1 MGNRQNSIKISM
13 KKSNMPYRKAYIPSR
28 RSTYIVDSGG
38 EILVAGRL
46 ATLLFLKEV
55 VKISIIDPYNDPCDV
70 DCLSCGLYD
79 SDMGCTCPSVDKSY
93 ACSLEPDFEFLSE
106 CECVDLPGNPD

>member
-1 MGNRQNSIKISM
+1 M

-55 VKISIIDPYNDPCDV
+55 MKISINSVCLTCCYF
-70 DCLSCGLYD
+70 DCELG
-79 SDMGCTCPSVDKSY
+79 
-93 ACSLEPDFEFLSE
+93 CSLSSDLSYFFFFLPEPDFEGVTFP
-106 CECVDLPGNPD
+106 DNPDYTGDK

>member
-55 VKISIIDPYNDPCDV
+55 MKISINSVCLTCCYF
-70 DCLSCGLYD
+70 DCELG
-79 SDMGCTCPSVDKSY
+79 
-93 ACSLEPDFEFLSE
+93 CSLSSDLSYFCPLEPEPDFEGVTFP
-106 CECVDLPGNPD
+106 DNPDYTGDK

>member
-1 MGNRQNSIKISM
+1 
-13 KKSNMPYRKAYIPSR
+13 MPYRKAYIPSR

-46 ATLLFLKEV
+46 ATLLFFLKEV

-70 DCLSCGLYD
+70 CDSSCDLYD
-79 SDMGCTCPSVDKSY
+79 PDMGCTCYSVDKSY
-93 ACSLEPDFEFLSE
+93 ACSLESEDEFQIE
-106 CECVDLPGNPD
+106 GVDLPGNPDYTGDK

>member
-28 RSTYIVDSGG
+28 RSTYILDSGG

-46 ATLLFLKEV
+46 ATLLFFFKEV

-70 DCLSCGLYD
+70 CGVSLSRG
-79 SDMGCTCPSVDKSY
+79 MGNAS
-93 ACSLEPDFEFLSE
+93 
-106 CECVDLPGNPD
+106 